1 MIGTE
6 FFYEDGK
13 RKCRGWYTIE
23 GGLITVR
30 SAYGTQSTQLG
41 GHART
46 PELLA
51 RTLLR
56 ELVGR
61 SRRGKKK

>member
-6 FFYEDGK
+6 FFYDDGT
-13 RKCRGWYTIE
+13 RKYRGWYTVE
-23 GGLITVR
+23 KNLITVR

-41 GHART
+41 GHADTR
-46 PELLA
+46 EVLA
-51 RTLLR
+51 RLLLR

-61 SRRGKKK
+61 SRRR